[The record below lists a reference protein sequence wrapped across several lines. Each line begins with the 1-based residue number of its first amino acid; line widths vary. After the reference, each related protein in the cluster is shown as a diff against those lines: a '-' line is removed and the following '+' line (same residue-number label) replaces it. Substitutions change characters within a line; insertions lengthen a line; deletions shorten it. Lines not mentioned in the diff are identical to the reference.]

1 MKIKVLA
8 VTIIVGM
15 AAFLTEPHG
24 PLGAFW
30 APAPDVPA
38 AVGVQIPLFMVL
50 GVVEA
55 LVCGA
60 GVAFLLFGFS
70 TVRHNNVSPGLAR
83 AAHLSIT
90 WIMVNWWAH
99 DSLHLHNGMD
109 LSGLLKI
116 EYRLPHDPY
125 RGRPNPRVVLLFGR
139 EDADARGTVGVR
151 SASLR

>member
-1 MKIKVLA
+1 MKTKVLA
-8 VTIIVGM
+8 VTLIVGV

-30 APAPDVPA
+30 APASDIPA
-38 AVGVQIPLFMVL
+38 AVGVQIPLFMAL

-60 GVAFLLFGFS
+60 GIAFLLFGFS

-83 AAHLSIT
+83 AAHLSIS
-90 WIMVNWWAH
+90 WILVNWWAH

-116 EYRLPHDPY
+116 EYGFHMTLIAA
-125 RGRPNPRVVLLFGR
+125 GLTLAWFFLS
-139 EDADARGTVGVR
+139 AARTPTPVAR
-151 SASLR
+151 